1 MKMRVGT
8 LGEMDTE
15 FVADEITRQ
24 GDHIIVTMKTSGEGT
39 TWSAAVAADY
49 NDIAKIIKLALKLSV
64 ISFLLFGI
72 RSRKNPRPLEEF

>member
-8 LGEMDTE
+8 LGQMDTE
-15 FVADEITRQ
+15 FVPDEVKRQ
-24 GDHIIVTMKTSGEGT
+24 GDHLIVTLNTSGEGP

-49 NDIAKIIKLALKLSV
+49 NDIIKLVKLALKLSV

-72 RSRKNPRPLEEF
+72 KSRKKPRPLEEF

>member
-1 MKMRVGT
+1 MKMRVGS
-8 LGEMDTE
+8 LGQMETE
-15 FVADEITRQ
+15 FVPDDIKRQ
-24 GDHIIVTMKTSGEGT
+24 GDHIIVTMKTSGPGP

-49 NDIAKIIKLALKLSV
+49 NDIAKVIKLALKLSV

>member
-24 GDHIIVTMKTSGEGT
+24 GDHIIVTMKTSGEGP

-49 NDIAKIIKLALKLSV
+49 NDIIKIVKLALKLSV

-72 RSRKNPRPLEEF
+72 RSRKKPRPLEEF